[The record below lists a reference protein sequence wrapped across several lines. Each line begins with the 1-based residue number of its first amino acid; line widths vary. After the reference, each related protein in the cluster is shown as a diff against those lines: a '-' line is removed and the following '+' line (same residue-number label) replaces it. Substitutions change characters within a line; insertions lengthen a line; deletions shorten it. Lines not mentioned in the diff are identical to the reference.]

1 MKKES
6 TIKYDGECML
16 NSDYYAIVDTEKKKI
31 VYVDVDCIGAMA
43 TLTEDIIAVEVDTWL
58 EVHPNHTEM
67 PTDLFDA
74 LKKRYIIAKCHCAVL
89 PSDLVASIKADARSA
104 R

>member
-6 TIKYDGECML
+6 TIKYDGECIV
-16 NSDYYAIVDTEKKKI
+16 NSDYYAIVDNENKKI
-31 VYVDVDCIGAMA
+31 VHVDADYDGAMA
-43 TLTEDIIAVEVDTWL
+43 TLTELVLADQVESWL
-58 EVHPNHTEM
+58 KAHPDHTEM
-67 PTDLFDA
+67 PMDIFDA
-74 LKKRYIIAKCHCAVL
+74 LKKRFIVVKCHCAVL